1 MSANDLVIILY
12 YTDIVYVKILGAVL
26 LTIVLV
32 TLVRVGRVLLSHIT
46 SVCYLIL
53 TLHREGLETRLTS
66 QGGPGN
72 KATCNF
78 TQGRAWESG

>member
-1 MSANDLVIILY
+1 MKKETPLPRAMSANDLVIISY

-26 LTIVLV
+26 LTI

-72 KATCNF
+72 QANF
-78 TQGRAWESG
+78 T